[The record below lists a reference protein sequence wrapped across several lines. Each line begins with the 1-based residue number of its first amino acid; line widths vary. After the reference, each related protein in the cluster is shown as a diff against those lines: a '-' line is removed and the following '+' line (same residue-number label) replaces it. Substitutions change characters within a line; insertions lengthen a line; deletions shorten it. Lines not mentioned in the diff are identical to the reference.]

1 MQKNILEL
9 KNIGYSYH
17 NLHGETAAL
26 QNISFGVREGEFVAI
41 VGPSGCGKS
50 TLLSIIA
57 GLLKPEEGTIVV
69 NNPDGSL
76 HYPRM
81 GYMLQHDHLFEWR
94 TVYKNVILG
103 LEINHMMTRERLDY
117 VNQLLKDY
125 DLEKFRDKRPSEL
138 SGGMKQRAA
147 LIRTLA
153 LGPDL
158 LLLDEPFS
166 ALDYQTRLMVSAD
179 ICRLIRQT
187 GKTVIII
194 THDLSEAISLADR
207 VIILS
212 QRPARVKEELPIH
225 LTLPDNSPLASRHAP
240 EFQDYFSHL
249 WEVLTSENNET

>member
-1 MQKNILEL
+1 MQNLLEL

-17 NLHGETAAL
+17 SLHGETEAIN
-26 QNISFGVREGEFVAI
+26 NISFGVREGEFVAV

-57 GLLKPEEGTIVV
+57 GLLEPEEGTIVV

-76 HYPRM
+76 HYPRI
-81 GYMLQHDHLFEWR
+81 GYMLQRDHLFEWR

-103 LEINHMMTRERLDY
+103 LEINHTLTEERLSY
-117 VNQLLKDY
+117 VNKLLEDY
-125 DLEKFRDKRPSEL
+125 GLDKFRNKRPSEL

-153 LGPDL
+153 LDPQL

-179 ICRLIRQT
+179 ICSLIRAT
-187 GKTVIII
+187 GKTMLII
-194 THDLSEAISLADR
+194 THDLAEAISLADR
-207 VIILS
+207 VIVLS
-212 QRPARVKEELPIH
+212 GRPARIKCELPIK
-225 LTLPDNSPLASRHAP
+225 LTPPDDSPLAARNAP
-240 EFQDYFSHL
+240 EFNSYFNRL
-249 WEVLTSENNET
+249 WEVLTSEDN

>member
-1 MQKNILEL
+1 MNKPILSL

-17 NLHGETAAL
+17 SLQGQTAAL
-26 QNISFGVREGEFVAI
+26 KDISFHINEGEFVSV

-57 GLLKPEEGTIVV
+57 GLIKPEEGTILFD
-69 NNPDGSL
+69 NPTGAIS
-76 HYPRM
+76 YPKI

-94 TVYKNVILG
+94 TIYQNAVLG
-103 LEINHMMTRERLDY
+103 LEIAGELTSEKKENVL
-117 VNQLLKDY
+117 QLMKDY
-125 DLEKFRDKRPSEL
+125 GLYRFKDKKPSEL

-153 LGPDL
+153 TSPQI

-166 ALDYQTRLMVSAD
+166 ALDYQTRLNVSAD
-179 ICRLIRQT
+179 IGRIIRNQK
-187 GKTVIII
+187 KTALLI

-212 QRPARVKEELPIH
+212 KRPATVKTEVDIR
-225 LTLPDNSPLASRHAP
+225 LTLPSDSPLAARNAP
-240 EFQDYFSHL
+240 EFTSYFNQL
-249 WEVLTSENNET
+249 WEALSDEK

>member
-1 MQKNILEL
+1 MQNLLEL
-9 KNIGYSYH
+9 KNIGYAYH
-17 NLHGETAAL
+17 NLHGETQAIS
-26 QNISFGVREGEFVAI
+26 NISFGVSEGEFVAV

-57 GLLKPEEGTIVV
+57 GLLTPEEGTIIV

-76 HYPRM
+76 HYPRI

-94 TVYKNVILG
+94 TVYKNVTLG
-103 LEINHMMTRERLDY
+103 LEINRMLTEERLAYIDK
-117 VNQLLKDY
+117 LLKDY
-125 DLEKFRDKRPSEL
+125 GLSKFRDKRPSEL

-153 LGPDL
+153 LDPQL

-179 ICRLIRQT
+179 ICSLIRKT
-187 GKTVIII
+187 GKTMLII

-207 VIILS
+207 VIVLS
-212 QRPARVKEELPIH
+212 GRPARIKCELPIK
-225 LTLPDNSPLASRHAP
+225 LTLQDDSPLAARNAP
-240 EFQDYFSHL
+240 EFNSYFNRL
-249 WEVLTSENNET
+249 WEVLTSDD